1 MTTRYLHDDAWIG
14 NYQVTPSRGWDHVFP
29 EQGKFRGVQNGSS
42 AIGVAMSNML
52 GAERAN
58 SSAYLAIVWTNAE
71 SVEGIYVNGKLVT
84 EFPVEL
90 SIDSDICVVTGKLFI
105 GVRVLGRSNLGIGS
119 NPPVRLIERDG
130 MISLN
135 VHNYAGP
142 EKTFWELANPG
153 AFFQSLPFC
162 AFYSE
167 VEEREQWENVD
178 QFMAMFSSGSSSADL
193 QESPGFGHVNQRVLT
208 AEYSRPGRSVGI
220 ELDLVTS
227 ELIRRFTE
235 AGDLG
240 TPKLDSTIAM
250 HSDVSPIV
258 IGNSRLEFGSGDAW
272 LLSIPKADLCIAGI
286 PGNTPTDVSL
296 TTKRGQRQ
304 FQGMTS
310 GLIVWRGDDINVTAA
325 PMSSSQELG
334 AE

>member
-167 VEEREQWENVD
+167 VEERAVGKC
-178 QFMAMFSSGSSSADL
+178 GSVYGDVL
-193 QESPGFGHVNQRVLT
+193 QRIII
-208 AEYSRPGRSVGI
+208 GRSARITRIWTCEPARVDCRIFSTGT
-220 ELDLVTS
+220 E
-227 ELIRRFTE
+227 RRNRT
-235 AGDLG
+235 
-240 TPKLDSTIAM
+240 
-250 HSDVSPIV
+250 
-258 IGNSRLEFGSGDAW
+258 RSGD
-272 LLSIPKADLCIAGI
+272 
-286 PGNTPTDVSL
+286 
-296 TTKRGQRQ
+296 Q
-304 FQGMTS
+304 
-310 GLIVWRGDDINVTAA
+310 
-325 PMSSSQELG
+325 
-334 AE
+334 